1 MSRDLKKLKA
11 ARSLARGSTQAA
23 AAREAGVDRATIG
36 RWLKDQ
42 EFKEMVVTATD
53 AEDSVEDP
61 TVEAERGLSRLV
73 PQAER
78 VLEEALAGADVSTQM
93 ARVALD
99 IIKAA
104 RALEPKAGSGEDGTP
119 TLASLISE
127 LDADERNHKM

>member
-1 MSRDLKKLKA
+1 LSRDIKKVKA
-11 ARSLARGSTQAA
+11 ARALARGATQAA
-23 AAREAGVDRATIG
+23 AGREAGVDRATIG

-42 EFKEMVVTATD
+42 EFKELVVTATD
-53 AEDSVEDP
+53 AEDTVEDP

-73 PQAER
+73 PQAEH
-78 VLEEALAGADVSTQM
+78 VLEDALAGADVSTQM

-119 TLASLISE
+119 TLASLIAE
-127 LDADERNHKM
+127 LDAEDQD